1 MQFNIEFKPNCINE
15 AKSLH
20 INVGDV
26 LIERTHYS
34 EGRSNRGSTVFSP
47 IRLLCRG
54 YGGFKLVFAASAA
67 LRASVTS
74 GTSRPSK
81 AIVTHRKKTL
91 LLDIVAKEKKT
102 STHTTTKKKKEY
114 EKKVDYIFYSF
125 VKKTTLREIH

>member
-1 MQFNIEFKPNCINE
+1 M
-15 AKSLH
+15 
-20 INVGDV
+20 
-26 LIERTHYS
+26 
-34 EGRSNRGSTVFSP
+34 
-47 IRLLCRG
+47 
-54 YGGFKLVFAASAA
+54 VFAASAA

-114 EKKVDYIFYSF
+114 EKKVDYVFYSF